1 MRIQI
6 ADEGE
11 TWKTDIGEAHIED
24 MNVVRWKQS
33 GKVFVQYLLSDLID
47 VLAKD
52 MHRNIRDGYD
62 NVVVVEGP
70 EGSGKSNLAYAICKA
85 YDPDFDVSAQYVY
98 NTDAFKEK
106 LQSGNDR
113 HSVFWM
119 DEGSNIANNRDWNTV
134 DNKDLI
140 GLLETCR
147 SRGWTIVMCIP
158 THERLDVYIREHR
171 IRYLLRCGPMKF
183 EKNGFRD
190 RGYFELRK
198 KAPWGKLETIGY
210 GTFDKMPEDVKPT
223 YEAIK
228 TDSQNKLIDKVI
240 NPEMPGEKYKAK
252 YEELSK
258 RTDEIMLRLYEA
270 KTCDKDAL
278 MQLFGINSER
288 TFENKIY
295 RARRRANGED

>member
-1 MRIQI
+1 MRFEI
-6 ADEGE
+6 AGVGD
-11 TWKTDIGEAHIED
+11 TWKTDIGDTVVED
-24 MNVVRWKQS
+24 MTVVRWPN
-33 GKVFVQYLLSDLID
+33 GKVYVQYLVKDL
-47 VLAKD
+47 VQLLAAD
-52 MHRNIRDGYD
+52 MHKNIRDGYD

-85 YDPDFDVSAQYVY
+85 YDQDFDVTKQYVY

-106 LQSGNDR
+106 LNSGDDR

-171 IRYLLRCGPMKF
+171 IRYLLKCGPRKF
-183 EKNGFRD
+183 DVSGYKE
-190 RGYFELRK
+190 RGYFELQK
-198 KAPWGKLETIGY
+198 KSPWGKMETVGY
-210 GTFDKMPEDVKPT
+210 GSYDKIPEEVKDT
-223 YEAIK
+223 YEGIK
-228 TDSQNKLIDKVI
+228 ADSQRKLIDQVI
-240 NPEMPGEKYKAK
+240 NPEAPGSKYKAK
-252 YEELSK
+252 YEAKCKE
-258 RTDEIMLRLYEA
+258 TDDILLRLYDS
-270 KTCDKDAL
+270 KKCDKESL
-278 MQLFGINSER
+278 MQLFGIESEK

-295 RARRRANGED
+295 KARRRANGED